1 MVKKNINFLLILTLS
16 IFLASCTIKENLSYK
31 DFEEIYNFK
40 SKTILIDNNSN
51 KVLKDFIHYDYLPQ
65 ETRNIALSK
74 CNQYIKNKKLDN
86 VKCKIQFV
94 KITNK
99 IESSVE

>member
-1 MVKKNINFLLILTLS
+1 MVKKVNFLLILLLS
-16 IFLASCTIKENLSYK
+16 IFLTSCTLKENLTFK

-40 SKTILIDNNSN
+40 SKTILIDINSK

-74 CNQYIKNKKLDN
+74 CNNYIKNKKLDN